1 MRIALLDCTL
11 RDGGYINK
19 WAFKQSHITKI
30 LRALLDSKV
39 EVIECGYLSNKGLER
54 DSTLFRDI
62 ASIDRLLDSV
72 ISSDA
77 IESKPIDSERV
88 CAPRFNNGGASGDL
102 LSTSGSNLPQE
113 NLVYK
118 KGVSPS
124 GVDEVATPKRDLDSE
139 KSAVCSRSGASGDLL
154 STSGSNLPQANCNKT
169 MFVAMINLGDF
180 SLSHLKPAQD
190 SHITGLRLAFHKEHL
205 SEALTQAKILQ
216 DLGYKVFFQPMVTKR
231 YSDIEFLT
239 MLESLNALRPHAF
252 YIVDSFGSMTL
263 REFGRYLLLSDS
275 NLDSQIAL
283 GYHSHNNMQLA
294 FANAINL
301 TQSNLKREVILDAS
315 IYGIG
320 RGAGN
325 LNTELIA
332 DFLNKEMAK
341 HYHITPLLEVIDSL
355 LESLMA
361 RHSWGFSP
369 AQYLSASLEIH
380 PNYANFLTRKNN
392 THIATIQKVLQK
404 IPESSRS
411 NFDKE
416 LIEKLYIDTLLESKL
431 KARGALLSDKK
442 FLLLAP
448 GASVLEHSQCIE
460 SAIKMQE
467 HITIAINH
475 KAEFVCDYYFFAN
488 QKRYDEFA
496 STLPCEKIIITNNI
510 KTTKSP
516 SIVLEY
522 RDLVFID
529 GEFFTNATVL
539 LLHYLARQGVESVE
553 IAGLDGYRV
562 GEQNYAYDECDIQAY
577 DEAMREQN
585 SILQRALR
593 KLKGRIDFS
602 FLTPSIFEECV

>member
-88 CAPRFNNGGASGDL
+88 CAPRFNNGGASGDS
-102 LSTSGSNLPQE
+102 LSTSGSNLPQ
-113 NLVYK
+113 V
-118 KGVSPS
+118 
-124 GVDEVATPKRDLDSE
+124 
-139 KSAVCSRSGASGDLL
+139 
-154 STSGSNLPQANCNKT
+154 NCNKT

-190 SHITGLRLAFHKEHL
+190 SHITGLRLAVHKEHL

-380 PNYANFLTRKNN
+380 PSYANLLTPKNN
-392 THIATIQKVLQK
+392 TDIATIQKVVQK
-404 IPESSRS
+404 MPESSR
-411 NFDKE
+411 
-416 LIEKLYIDTLLESKL
+416 
-431 KARGALLSDKK
+431 
-442 FLLLAP
+442 
-448 GASVLEHSQCIE
+448 
-460 SAIKMQE
+460 
-467 HITIAINH
+467 
-475 KAEFVCDYYFFAN
+475 
-488 QKRYDEFA
+488 
-496 STLPCEKIIITNNI
+496 
-510 KTTKSP
+510 
-516 SIVLEY
+516 
-522 RDLVFID
+522 
-529 GEFFTNATVL
+529 
-539 LLHYLARQGVESVE
+539 
-553 IAGLDGYRV
+553 
-562 GEQNYAYDECDIQAY
+562 
-577 DEAMREQN
+577 
-585 SILQRALR
+585 
-593 KLKGRIDFS
+593 
-602 FLTPSIFEECV
+602 